1 MKIYFVLS
9 WSPACNCLHTKI
21 TEIRCQKYN
30 KYRFIEKII
39 AWLWNLSFITYTV
52 QASTFCLFAEEGDAT
67 CTCTCTCVHQ
77 ECIIVLVAYVEI
89 ISSFILIFANSI
101 MDDFHINTED
111 VMVHFWPY
119 LIIINIIVHMYA

>member
-39 AWLWNLSFITYTV
+39 AWLWNLSLITYTV
-52 QASTFCLFAEEGDAT
+52 QASKFCLFAEEGDA
-67 CTCTCTCVHQ
+67 TCTCTCVHQ

-89 ISSFILIFANSI
+89 ISNFILIFANSI